1 MRSKSTGQGLRSKS
15 KENDLPQQE
24 QDDSPLG
31 LNQTSLDFSPRARNL
46 DANLKEIK
54 TLREHLD
61 MERNE
66 RRELKTELQNTNR
79 ERKSLEEAVVQA
91 QNDKIATQNKLDN
104 LLQSNGVKVGQVGG
118 LTAEKLTIGHQVE
131 KKQKQRACLEA
142 SCDASFRDVQLHR
155 IKIEKA
161 KEEDIRLQ
169 DQCNYIE
176 MKVEKLHKEFGAIE
190 RCRDR
195 IMIEHEKSRKERCEL
210 QKAVCQAKAH
220 QRAIAS
226 QLGVMEEERL
236 KLQQI
241 IQAGTF
247 DMRKLE
253 AKLSKLVASK
263 KRLHNKLVATEE
275 RQEKVHEMVLELE
288 SEHVDDEDT
297 MHMLQD
303 SKAVMQ
309 LKLHQKLAAAS
320 EKRTVLM
327 HEQRA
332 HLTESIARIA
342 GVENNYLEAK
352 AIERVQKQKDVLKV
366 DKTVEV
372 WARKKSSYDSFYGES
387 ADLQLFS
394 EIEAHQLE
402 EKNRASVQPG
412 SGRLSALPGSG
423 RVSALPGSQEGR
435 QGSKLNLGSEKKPSP
450 GSKESN
456 VQGDRASS
464 LQKSQREMIATSSE
478 EDDAA
483 ES

>member
-1 MRSKSTGQGLRSKS
+1 MAAYAGSMSRQNTDGSPPTSPSRARSKNS
-15 KENDLPQQE
+15 E
-24 QDDSPLG
+24 QDESNLG
-31 LNQTSLDFSPRARNL
+31 LTQTSLDFSPRARNL
-46 DANLKEIK
+46 DSNLKEIK

-79 ERKSLEEAVVQA
+79 ERKALEESVVQA
-91 QNDKIATQNKLDN
+91 QQDKIATQIKLDT

-118 LTAEKLTIGHQVE
+118 LTAEKLTLTHQAE
-131 KKQKQRACLEA
+131 KKQKQRATLEA
-142 SCDASFRDVQLHR
+142 SCDASFKDVQLHR
-155 IKIEKA
+155 VKIEKA

-190 RCRDR
+190 KCRDR
-195 IMIEHEKSRKERCEL
+195 IMIEHEKSRKERCGL
-210 QKAVCQAKAH
+210 QKSVAQAKAH

-263 KRLHNKLVATEE
+263 KRLHIKLTATEE
-275 RQEKVHEMVLELE
+275 RQEKVNEVVLDLE
-288 SEHVDDEDT
+288 SQHVDDEDT

-309 LKLHQKLAAAS
+309 LKLHQKLAAAAA
-320 EKRTVLM
+320 KRTVLM

-342 GVENNYLEAK
+342 GVENNYLEGK
-352 AIERVQKQKDVLKV
+352 AIERFQKQKDVLKV

-372 WARKKSSYDSFYGES
+372 WAKKKSSYDSFYGES
-387 ADLQLFS
+387 SDLQLFS
-394 EIEAHQLE
+394 EIEAHTVAAAGAKPRSE
-402 EKNRASVQPG
+402 
-412 SGRLSALPGSG
+412 SGRLSVAVP
-423 RVSALPGSQEGR
+423 GR
-435 QGSKLNLGSEKKPSP
+435 QESKAKTLNSGSEKKPRP
-450 GSKESN
+450 DKKTVTLQGQRAREKSK
-456 VQGDRASS
+456 DT
-464 LQKSQREMIATSSE
+464 IATSSE
-478 EDDAA
+478 ED
-483 ES
+483 EPSF